1 MSYDGNLEQVEQALA
16 LLLEAAAI
24 LRPLEGEVIESAMLV
39 SRGISDMQRM
49 LNNHCV
55 QKHIA
60 DYRLSQDGN

>member
-1 MSYDGNLEQVEQALA
+1 MNYDGNLEQVKQALV

-24 LRPLEGEVIESAMLV
+24 LRPLEGEVVEPAMLI

-55 QKHIA
+55 QEHITN
-60 DYRLSQDGN
+60 YRRSQDGN